1 MQRVAIYQ
9 DQEKLEKFYQQLK
22 ETENALQGIV
32 NRFKLTTGHCP
43 NLAEI
48 RAMFDPEG
56 HFDPER
62 LKDVI
67 MGRMYPAKEIEIH
80 GVMVSRAKLREI
92 VSLPD
97 LADLAETLQFI
108 ADHIGIEFINFF
120 QIDENTAQV
129 KQIGDRINSHA
140 DNFKI
145 YASGSGELERLDQA
159 RQVAGIF
166 TNIVKEYQIDPARL
180 EIPGF
185 VTNTKY
191 GDFVAEVDF
200 VKHSKLK

>member
-1 MQRVAIYQ
+1 MQRVIIYQ
-9 DQEKLEKFYQQLK
+9 DQEKLDKFYQQLQ

-43 NLAEI
+43 NLPEI
-48 RAMFDPEG
+48 RAMFDTEG
-56 HFDPER
+56 RFDPER

-67 MGRMYPAKEIEIH
+67 MGRMYPGKEIEVH

-92 VSLPD
+92 VTLPD
-97 LADLAETLQFI
+97 LADLAETLKFI
-108 ADHIGIEFINFF
+108 ADNIGIEFINFF
-120 QIDENTAQV
+120 QIDENSAQV

-185 VTNTKY
+185 VINTKY
-191 GDFVAEVDF
+191 GGFAAEVDF